1 MSRSGGR
8 IEEPHFSYGKK
19 QPVHLT
25 NGDVIL
31 FSGGIAVVRFFG
43 QVKFGD
49 GMFVGLELSG
59 PMGDCDGARNGVRYY
74 RCSRNHG
81 KFIRVGDVKRKITA
95 EELLLKLNSEVE
107 KAPKG
112 KLSLKEKKELERQIN
127 ELATAL
133 SKQKEQ
139 YSDLEAELSR
149 VREAK
154 ATSTTKTKDVRRV
167 QSEPIKSE
175 ICESLEKSIH
185 QCFAHAHELLKDF
198 SGLLSNNSN
207 ISEIDEKTKTRL
219 DDNLHLMLYEL
230 INSYT
235 TAEGLGLV
243 TRVEPV
249 RSLDTFGSFEA
260 VVTNKERPPI
270 SELFSPSSYA
280 YNPRPP
286 EIDS

>member
-1 MSRSGGR
+1 MSSSRGR
-8 IEEPHFSYGKK
+8 K

-43 QVKFGD
+43 PVKFGD

-74 RCSRNHG
+74 RSTRNHG

-112 KLSLKEKKELERQIN
+112 KLSLKEKKELERQIG

-139 YSDLEAELSR
+139 YSDLEAELGR
-149 VREAK
+149 VRDQK
-154 ATSTTKTKDVRRV
+154 TTSNSKKENVRRV

-198 SGLLSNNSN
+198 SNILSDTSL
-207 ISEIDEKTKTRL
+207 EIDEKAKTRL

-230 INSYT
+230 INSYN

-249 RSLDTFGSFEA
+249 RSLDTFGTFEP

-270 SELFSPSSYA
+270 SELFSPSSLHF
-280 YNPRPP
+280 NPRPP
-286 EIDS
+286 EIDGN